1 MRKTELNAKQTI
13 GNHECRTSRAP
24 GDSNAGKSMKIRH
37 ENFRWRQWAAGAA
50 VLGLGAL
57 SAWGQGALGVSIP
70 LYAGNVAPLQD
81 EYGRPMRGSPLA
93 ADAALRP
100 RVEVR
105 QAYLHPF
112 FQDHVALPPGRHG
125 ESSPYNPPVATNESF
140 GMGQNAMAADSGLFC
155 AVFPERPATGTRI
168 FARAFNAPNP
178 AEATFYADSDVV
190 EVRSND
196 TAVAFTF
203 GAMRRWTP
211 PNDDGDGLAN
221 SWEELLGIDD
231 RLTPDYDG
239 DGMSDLHEMLA
250 GTEPDDPTS
259 RLAFRLVRSEESTQ
273 VRDVGEPAL
282 RVVRVKWQSVPGKTY
297 RLEYVPQLAAI
308 DPATGEP
315 YAFELV
321 EGGEVTAGPGEY
333 EIEMLVQDV
342 PADVA
347 TAMFRVKLV
356 VPTP

>member
-1 MRKTELNAKQTI
+1 
-13 GNHECRTSRAP
+13 
-24 GDSNAGKSMKIRH
+24 
-37 ENFRWRQWAAGAA
+37 
-50 VLGLGAL
+50 
-57 SAWGQGALGVSIP
+57 
-70 LYAGNVAPLQD
+70 
-81 EYGRPMRGSPLA
+81 
-93 ADAALRP
+93 
-100 RVEVR
+100 
-105 QAYLHPF
+105 
-112 FQDHVALPPGRHG
+112 
-125 ESSPYNPPVATNESF
+125 
-140 GMGQNAMAADSGLFC
+140 
-155 AVFPERPATGTRI
+155 
-168 FARAFNAPNP
+168 
-178 AEATFYADSDVV
+178 
-190 EVRSND
+190 
-196 TAVAFTF
+196 
-203 GAMRRWTP
+203 
-211 PNDDGDGLAN
+211 
-221 SWEELLGIDD
+221 
-231 RLTPDYDG
+231 
-239 DGMSDLHEMLA
+239 MLA

-356 VPTP
+356 VPVP